1 MKPHFFRRAVCPIDD
16 DHIVGPKSQQR
27 QPAKCRDRKGEA
39 LDCATASMNE
49 DTIVYRSI
57 ID

>member
-1 MKPHFFRRAVCPIDD
+1 MKPHFFRRAVCSIDD

-27 QPAKCRDRKGEA
+27 QPAKCRDRKSEA
-39 LDCATASMNE
+39 LDGAIVSMDE